1 MNAIEMVSNEQMV
14 PVIISSC
21 LRLDRASAYREEECD
36 NEESK
41 RLVRE
46 VVKPPREDFLWLV
59 EILEELGHR
68 VTVLGLEVSGLDVEE

>member
-1 MNAIEMVSNEQMV
+1 MDQSES
-14 PVIISSC
+14 PCCSSPT
-21 LRLDRASAYREEECD
+21 DDGFEVDREEECD
-36 NEESK
+36 DEECE

-46 VVKPPREDFLWLV
+46 VVEPPSEDFLWLV